1 MRQMRDRAGDHL
13 TAARATVRAHVDAVL
28 ARSPAPVAQTWRL
41 IETTGRHTF
50 EHRVT
55 GLAAEAALYTLIS
68 LPALLLAVVGSLGF
82 VAESLGT
89 AGADNLRRLVLD
101 PPKPFLTDA
110 TYATYDAMVST
121 VLAQTH
127 GGVVSLSLLISIW
140 TGSRA
145 VDRFLETITI
155 AYGFTPRPVWRQRL
169 LALGLTLGGL
179 LGVIAV
185 LPPLV
190 AGPRLVRALASDSVA
205 DTSLRALNLLF
216 WPAIMVLLVMA
227 LATLYHLGVPWKT
240 PWLRDLPGAVLAM
253 LLWLL
258 AAAGL
263 RTYLSFF
270 MSNGGIYRQLAL
282 PIAVVLWLY
291 MTAIAVLL
299 GAEFNAAIEKMWPHD
314 RYPWRVGRLSGHR
327 TRRTSE
333 AEPVSQHCER
343 PEPDCAAAQHRR
355 TEESTERS

>member
-1 MRQMRDRAGDHL
+1 MRWWEGSAIAAAGRQVRDRAADRL
-13 TAARATVRAHVDAVL
+13 AAARTATRTRADSFLSHC
-28 ARSPAPVAQTWRL
+28 PAPVAQTWRL
-41 IETTGRHTF
+41 IATTGRHTV

-82 VAESLGT
+82 VAEVLGA
-89 AGADNLRRLVLD
+89 AGAESLRRVVLD
-101 PPKPFLTDA
+101 PPKPFLSDA
-110 TYATYDAMVST
+110 TYATYEATVST
-121 VLAQTH
+121 ALAQTR

-155 AYGFTPRPVWRQRL
+155 AYGFTPRSLWRQRL

-179 LGVIAV
+179 LGAIAV

-190 AGPRLVRALASDSVA
+190 AGPRLVRALASDAVA
-205 DTSLRALNLLF
+205 ETSLRTLDLLF
-216 WPAIMVLLVMA
+216 WPAIIVFIVTA

-240 PWLRDLPGAVLAM
+240 PWRRDLPGALLAM
-253 LLWLL
+253 LVWLL
-258 AAAGL
+258 ASAAL

-291 MTAIAVLL
+291 VTAIAVLL
-299 GAEFNAAIEKMWPHD
+299 GAEFNAAIEKLWPHE
-314 RYPWRVGRLSGHR
+314 RYPWRL
-327 TRRTSE
+327 RRPG
-333 AEPVSQHCER
+333 AALEPAS
-343 PEPDCAAAQHRR
+343 
-355 TEESTERS
+355 RSD